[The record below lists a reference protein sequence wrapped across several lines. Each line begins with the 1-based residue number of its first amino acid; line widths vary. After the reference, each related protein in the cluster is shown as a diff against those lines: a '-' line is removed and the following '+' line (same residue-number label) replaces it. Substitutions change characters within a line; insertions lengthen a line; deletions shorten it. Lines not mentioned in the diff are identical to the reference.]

1 MAPHPAHPRHLI
13 ALAAAATLLGSHGG
27 ATAQATQAAPQ
38 ANAASDTPPAPAH
51 LGTVTITGRQPSASV
66 TGFGNQPLAATPV
79 SATVIG
85 SDELRARGAERLAD
99 ITSADA
105 AISDAYNTTGYWDYL
120 SVRGFLLDNRFNYR
134 RDGLPINAETSIAL
148 ANKAGVEVLKGISG
162 MQAGTSA
169 PGGLAN
175 FVVKRPDRDL
185 TQFSAGWKSGNAY
198 GVATDISRRVGAERD
213 LGLRLNLAA
222 DRLNTT
228 TDHTRGSRL
237 VAAIAGDLRLSS
249 GVLIEAEY
257 EHSRQSQPSV
267 PGFSLLG
274 DSVPAPNDGRVN
286 LNNQTWSLPVALQGD
301 TASLR
306 ATLPLAGGWKA
317 IAHGMTQHLKSD
329 DRAAFPYGCTDS
341 NGNWYGDRYCPN
353 GTADLYDFRSEHERR
368 RSDALDL
375 GAQGSAELAG
385 LQHRLATGL
394 LLTRYEQRMQ
404 AQAYNWVG
412 TVSLDGSSRVD
423 ADPTQRD
430 SNTNRDERSSELYLR
445 DAIRLAPQWQ
455 AWVGLRHT
463 RLHRESIRTTGAQA
477 SAYDRSFTT
486 PWLSLS
492 WDWAP
497 QQLAYLSWGRGVE
510 SDVVPN
516 RARYTNAGEALASRS
531 RQTELGLKGNQSGR
545 SWAIAAFDIR
555 RAQTAAVGSD
565 CSSDTLGNT
574 CTIAYD
580 GVAHH
585 RGIEG
590 QIDQAL
596 GAWRLGGSAMLL
608 RARREGSA
616 DATQE
621 GQRPANVPER
631 TLKARAGYAFDGAL
645 QGLSA
650 NAALVHE
657 GNRTVSPYAGAATI
671 PSWTRL
677 DLGTQW
683 TTAGERRLTW
693 TAGVTNATNRHA
705 WRESPYEFSHTYLF
719 PLAER
724 TWRLGL
730 QVDL

>member
-1 MAPHPAHPRHLI
+1 MASHLSRTHRPGLHATPPAPRHLI
-13 ALAAAATLLGSHGG
+13 ALAVAATLLGAHGLAG
-27 ATAQATQAAPQ
+27 AQSSATPATGAAEAP
-38 ANAASDTPPAPAH
+38 AAAS
-51 LGTVTITGRQPSASV
+51 LGSVTITGRVPSATV
-66 TGFGNQPLAATPV
+66 AGFGSQPLAATPV
-79 SATVIG
+79 SATVLG
-85 SDELRARGAERLAD
+85 SDELRARGADRLAD
-99 ITSADA
+99 VTAADA
-105 AISDAYNTTGYWDYL
+105 AVSDAYNTTGYWDYL

-148 ANKAGVEVLKGISG
+148 ANKASIELLKGISG

-185 TQFSAGWKSGNAY
+185 MQFSAGWKSGNAY
-198 GVATDISRRVGAERD
+198 GLATDLSRRIGSEREI
-213 LGLRLNLAA
+213 GLRINLAA

-228 TDHTRGSRL
+228 TDNTRGSRI
-237 VAAIAGDLRLSS
+237 VAAIAGDLRLA
-249 GVLIEAEY
+249 GGGLIEVEY

-274 DSVPAPNDGRVN
+274 DRIPATSDGRVS
-286 LNNQTWSLPVALQGD
+286 LNNQAWSLPVVLQGD

-306 ATLPLAGGWKA
+306 WSQPLAGGWKA
-317 IAHGMTQHLKSD
+317 VAHGMTQHLKSD
-329 DRAAFPYGCTDS
+329 DRAAFPYGCTAADGS
-341 NGNWYGDRYCPN
+341 WYGDRYCPD
-353 GTADLYDFRSEHERR
+353 GSADLYDYRSEHERR

-375 GAQGSAELAG
+375 GAQGSVELAG
-385 LQHRLATGL
+385 LTHRLATGL
-394 LLTRYEQRMQ
+394 LLTRYQQRMQ

-412 TVSLDGSSRVD
+412 TVPLDGSGRVD
-423 ADPTQRD
+423 PDPTQRD

-455 AWVGLRHT
+455 AWIGLRQT

-516 RARYTNAGEALASRS
+516 RARYTNAGEALVSRS
-531 RQTELGLKGNQSGR
+531 RQAELGLKGSRSGQTW
-545 SWAIAAFDIR
+545 SVAAFDIR

-565 CSSDTLGNT
+565 CSSDSTGNT
-574 CTIAYD
+574 CTVVYD

-585 RGIEG
+585 RGVEG
-590 QIDQAL
+590 QIEQLL

-608 RARREGSA
+608 RARREGST

-621 GQRPANVPER
+621 GQRAANVPER
-631 TLKARAGYAFDGAL
+631 SLKARAGYAFDGAL
-645 QGLSA
+645 QG
-650 NAALVHE
+650 
-657 GNRTVSPYAGAATI
+657 
-671 PSWTRL
+671 
-677 DLGTQW
+677 
-683 TTAGERRLTW
+683 
-693 TAGVTNATNRHA
+693 
-705 WRESPYEFSHTYLF
+705 
-719 PLAER
+719 
-724 TWRLGL
+724 
-730 QVDL
+730 